1 MGCAM
6 DVVALAFELCSVC
19 QKKVGG
25 LKNGETRPFDT
36 RSIHL

>member
-1 MGCAM
+1 MPAKMKGEGI
-6 DVVALAFELCSVC
+6 VGIVSVC